1 MVIISPF
8 PFFLISFLLLVRLEF
23 RNYSSTKPY
32 EPLLQMAEEF
42 LAKLYHA
49 HLLISIQFLLGTTW
63 CTKQLTGTIF
73 ITLASVI

>member
-23 RNYSSTKPY
+23 RNDSSTKPY
-32 EPLLQMAEEF
+32 EPLLQMAEF

-49 HLLISIQFLLGTTW
+49 RLLISIQFLLG
-63 CTKQLTGTIF
+63 
-73 ITLASVI
+73 IT

>member
-23 RNYSSTKPY
+23 RNDSSTKPY
-32 EPLLQMAEEF
+32 EPLLQMAEF

-49 HLLISIQFLLGTTW
+49 RLLISIQFLLGTTW